1 MGGEPFASSSS
12 NGLKFVLDNAGLTD
26 LGYYGHPFTWS
37 NKRDGGA
44 NIQLRLDQ
52 GLENSSW
59 NALFPNASVTHIA
72 AISSDHKP
80 LLLNTNPPSNSGRP
94 PFRFEEIKNPSLQ
107 NISLE
112 ASIQLELD
120 DLFLKEVLIW
130 KSRAKQNWLQ
140 HGDSNTRFFHLSA
153 TIHHRYNHIRSIE
166 VSPSCFVTDSNDIG
180 NAFVNYFVDLFTS
193 TNPQIPHNLNGLFQ
207 SVISNAEN
215 LALISIPSPDEIKN
229 VMFSM
234 NSLKSPGPDGFSPLF
249 FKKYWDIVSFDVMKF
264 VQYFFDHGFM
274 LTALNHTLI
283 SLIPKTPHPTKVEGF
298 RPISL
303 CNSTYKVISKILA
316 SRFKVLLD
324 KFISP
329 SQSAFVPNRDINDN
343 SILSHKIMNFLN
355 NKRKGKVAYMAI
367 KIDLAKAFDRV
378 EWSTLLLILENLGF
392 DPKFIHFIHQCITT
406 SSLSLL
412 VNSTTF
418 GYFKSSRGI
427 CQGDPISPFLVI
439 TFAKILSR
447 LLHEQEL
454 LNQLQGIK
462 IGRNCPPISHV
473 LFADDITIFCRAD
486 LANAKSVLHCLNT
499 FVDWSEQ
506 LISSCKSF
514 VYFSKN
520 ISLRKKI
527 EILHTLNMPECTHR
541 VKHLGLPFCKP
552 PKKSACFNLIM
563 EKMSHKLAG
572 WKQKNLSFAGRITL
586 LKSVAQ
592 ALPVYQ
598 MSTFLLPKHLC
609 NDLDHLMRTFLWN
622 PSQNNKVLALKSWD
636 TICSPKSRGGLG
648 LHRAFDLNKAL
659 VGKLAW
665 TLCTYSSKIW
675 PQLLKLKYL
684 RLNSFLDQ
692 DSYPPSSSWVWKD
705 IFTCKKLLL
714 KGACFT
720 VTLDSDL
727 RTWGDPWIPSLV
739 NFTPQ
744 VNSSFPNPSHL
755 ILPLSNRFS
764 SPPPIGSCRLWNLLW
779 SLSLHDRLK
788 VFVWRILSNIIPICG
803 RLNTISPVNEPL
815 ALSVIT
821 NLKPSI
827 TSSLFSPSFRK
838 FEFLT
843 FATVTMSIVWKFR
856 NAITHNSPHPNE
868 IDTAKL
874 AHKLSLDHRT
884 AQINKRI
891 KLKAAPDS
899 YQWHSPPC
907 NWFKI
912 NIDAS
917 FVNGRTT
924 TAFIC
929 RNDSNSVLFG
939 HTSSYFSHDATAV
952 EVCAIKVAFQIL
964 DPLSIPLKDCLIFE
978 SDSLEAV
985 RMLLNQNA
993 TPDWPSNLDLK
1004 DAKAILIRHPKWK
1017 IRKIPRLGNK
1027 AADNLAK
1034 WGSTNNSVGCIPPS
1048 LLPDKLAA
1056 QTVNPQR
1063 RGPPISAIP
1072 IADLRDCRRLP
1083 RSPPF
1088 IPSHRQPPFAL
1099 QLQGKVVLR
1108 IMNGSIHINGLA
1120 EYVKSFAL
1128 VIVNNLVRHLVD
1140 DGEKLKKKT
1149 RKPKPKIPQ
1158 PQKSHPK
1165 QLSDDSEKPKGPSS
1179 TGWPLQ
1185 PPPLYLPIPPP
1196 QQPANAE
1203 LDAILSVVRESEKV
1217 VERLQKQEEN
1227 MLQEVTQRAK
1237 DLHDKEFK
1245 LPNRKPMPC
1254 LDEQDA
1260 CLKCYKDYAKDPLK
1274 CAHLVENFADCAR
1287 RARQQVSTQEDN

>member
-1 MGGEPFASSSS
+1 
-12 NGLKFVLDNAGLTD
+12 
-26 LGYYGHPFTWS
+26 
-37 NKRDGGA
+37 
-44 NIQLRLDQ
+44 
-52 GLENSSW
+52 
-59 NALFPNASVTHIA
+59 
-72 AISSDHKP
+72 
-80 LLLNTNPPSNSGRP
+80 
-94 PFRFEEIKNPSLQ
+94 
-107 NISLE
+107 
-112 ASIQLELD
+112 
-120 DLFLKEVLIW
+120 
-130 KSRAKQNWLQ
+130 
-140 HGDSNTRFFHLSA
+140 
-153 TIHHRYNHIRSIE
+153 
-166 VSPSCFVTDSNDIG
+166 
-180 NAFVNYFVDLFTS
+180 
-193 TNPQIPHNLNGLFQ
+193 
-207 SVISNAEN
+207 
-215 LALISIPSPDEIKN
+215 
-229 VMFSM
+229 
-234 NSLKSPGPDGFSPLF
+234 
-249 FKKYWDIVSFDVMKF
+249 
-264 VQYFFDHGFM
+264 
-274 LTALNHTLI
+274 
-283 SLIPKTPHPTKVEGF
+283 
-298 RPISL
+298 
-303 CNSTYKVISKILA
+303 
-316 SRFKVLLD
+316 
-324 KFISP
+324 
-329 SQSAFVPNRDINDN
+329 
-343 SILSHKIMNFLN
+343 
-355 NKRKGKVAYMAI
+355 
-367 KIDLAKAFDRV
+367 
-378 EWSTLLLILENLGF
+378 
-392 DPKFIHFIHQCITT
+392 
-406 SSLSLL
+406 
-412 VNSTTF
+412 
-418 GYFKSSRGI
+418 
-427 CQGDPISPFLVI
+427 
-439 TFAKILSR
+439 
-447 LLHEQEL
+447 
-454 LNQLQGIK
+454 
-462 IGRNCPPISHV
+462 
-473 LFADDITIFCRAD
+473 
-486 LANAKSVLHCLNT
+486 
-499 FVDWSEQ
+499 
-506 LISSCKSF
+506 
-514 VYFSKN
+514 
-520 ISLRKKI
+520 
-527 EILHTLNMPECTHR
+527 
-541 VKHLGLPFCKP
+541 
-552 PKKSACFNLIM
+552 
-563 EKMSHKLAG
+563 
-572 WKQKNLSFAGRITL
+572 
-586 LKSVAQ
+586 
-592 ALPVYQ
+592 

-609 NDLDHLMRTFLWN
+609 NDLDRLMRTFLWN

-636 TICSPKSRGGLG
+636 SICSPKSRGGLG
-648 LHRAFDLNKAL
+648 VRRAFDLNKAL

-714 KGACFT
+714 KGSCFT

-744 VNSSFPNPSHL
+744 ANSSFPNPSHV
-755 ILPLSNRFS
+755 ILPLVRNFFDPLSQSWNVSLLESTFDSSTVLAIRKINIPTSREPKKLLWIPSKSGKYSVKSIYLTDQSNRFS

-779 SLSLHDRLK
+779 SSSLHDRLK
-788 VFVWRILSNIIPICG
+788 VFIWRILSNIISTRVALTPFSQLMI
-803 RLNTISPVNEPL
+803 PL

-827 TSSLFSPSFRK
+827 TSSLFAPSFRK
-838 FEFLT
+838 FGFLPDPSCFEEFLT
-843 FATVTMSIVWKFR
+843 FAIVTMSLVWKFR

-891 KLKAAPDS
+891 KLKAAPD

-929 RNDSNSVLFG
+929 RNDSNSILFS
-939 HTSSYFSHDATAV
+939 HTSSYFFHDATAA

-964 DPLSIPLKDCLIFE
+964 DPLFIPFKDCLIFE

-993 TPDWPSNLDLK
+993 TPDWSSNLDLE

-1027 AADNLAK
+1027 AAHNLAK
-1034 WGSTNNSVGCIPPS
+1034 WGSTNNS
-1048 LLPDKLAA
+1048 
-1056 QTVNPQR
+1056 TVNPQR

-1099 QLQGKVVLR
+1099 QLQGKGKQAAAVN
-1108 IMNGSIHINGLA
+1108 MS
-1120 EYVKSFAL
+1120 ESFT
-1128 VIVNNLVRHLVD
+1128 IQISSNLVRHLVN

-1245 LPNRKPMPC
+1245 LPNRKPVPC